1 MKNRNDTI
9 NLSRKQILYKAKN
22 FVIYAKTDLVL
33 MMKIKNMKKVRDH
46 CHHTGKQ
53 RTTVQSI
60 CNLRYRTPK
69 ETPVIFQN
77 GSTYIYH
84 FIIKELAEKF
94 EGQFEFLGENA
105 EKYITF

>member
-46 CHHTGKQ
+46 CHHTGK
-53 RTTVQSI
+53 
-60 CNLRYRTPK
+60 
-69 ETPVIFQN
+69 
-77 GSTYIYH
+77 
-84 FIIKELAEKF
+84 
-94 EGQFEFLGENA
+94 
-105 EKYITF
+105 